1 MALRD
6 FLHLLDSIPNAVSP
20 TDLRLADQR
29 KLEQE
34 ILAELNLIIGLHPK
48 TALVPV
54 LPIPAVISAP
64 ILPLSDK
71 PVEVQELCSSA
82 TADKLILSPDLIVMP
97 DVIHLAVSPEIITV
111 DALTVVPITYAKKL
125 VSKIHAATAAT
136 NGKDHKILDN
146 GPPLTC
152 HSSNDSVPP
161 SDTFNSQSVVDN
173 PITTKA
179 YTAPDDIA
187 VLSPDAPALDPW
199 PPVLRSIPALK
210 ISAPDYNSLD
220 PCISVARHC
229 RSVILHHAAGTV
241 EDPWSL
247 VLRNRRR
254 RPLRSAGVP
263 QLLAAPPTRP
273 RPPNIPAP
281 LHL

>member
-1 MALRD
+1 MD
-6 FLHLLDSIPNAVSP
+6 
-20 TDLRLADQR
+20 
-29 KLEQE
+29 
-34 ILAELNLIIGLHPK
+34 
-48 TALVPV
+48 
-54 LPIPAVISAP
+54 
-64 ILPLSDK
+64 
-71 PVEVQELCSSA
+71 
-82 TADKLILSPDLIVMP
+82 
-97 DVIHLAVSPEIITV
+97 
-111 DALTVVPITYAKKL
+111 Y
-125 VSKIHAATAAT
+125 
-136 NGKDHKILDN
+136 
-146 GPPLTC
+146 
-152 HSSNDSVPP
+152 
-161 SDTFNSQSVVDN
+161 
-173 PITTKA
+173 PITTEA

-210 ISAPDYNSLD
+210 ISAPDYISLD
-220 PCISVARHC
+220 PGISVARHC

-254 RPLRSAGVP
+254 RPLRSAGVT